1 MQKGISINSSISSIS
16 SSISSSSTEEGG
28 RQEWAGWGLGGRC
41 RGRRARRRCV
51 VALGGFG
58 SNNKKNSN
66 NNKNYNNNGSSIATW
81 KKGETKKT
89 ASRRR
94 GWSMCQLEVL
104 VVASRRTGKTAQ

>member
-1 MQKGISINSSISSIS
+1 M
-16 SSISSSSTEEGG
+16 
-28 RQEWAGWGLGGRC
+28 
-41 RGRRARRRCV
+41 

-58 SNNKKNSN
+58 SNNKNNNSN
-66 NNKNYNNNGSSIATW
+66 KNKNYNNDGSSIATW